1 MPHIRHAYATCAM
14 PYIRH
19 AHTACI
25 PTSGNAYYTHLARDC
40 QARHRLTT
48 LALAL
53 PPALGFTLPLLPTYM
68 MHPRQAE
75 ATPYGLTLPMS
86 EELVKA
92 AIQHSNTNPN
102 RAI

>member
-1 MPHIRHAYATCAM
+1 MA
-14 PYIRH
+14 
-19 AHTACI
+19 
-25 PTSGNAYYTHLARDC
+25 
-40 QARHRLTT
+40 

-53 PPALGFTLPLLPTYM
+53 PPALAFTLPLLPTYTYT